1 MERQHIAR
9 VLATKGGNLS
19 NVARI
24 LRINRSTLYAENQEI
39 RLGVL
44 NNIDSCILQ

>member
-9 VLATKGGNLS
+9 VLAIEAGNLS

-24 LRINRSTLYAENQEI
+24 LGINRSTLYAKI
-39 RLGVL
+39 KKYGLAP
-44 NNIDSCILQ
+44 